1 MAYNYTPVNHQYQND
16 FNNRV
21 RYDDFA
27 EAGYT
32 QYETDN
38 RMGSFGETTS
48 ATRCRQREN
57 VEKLENPRGPGVM
70 FGTRN
75 VLQKT
80 LYGAMEVTKMTTN
93 PMPRRGLGKIKF
105 EAIEGE
111 EAEQVARKF
120 SLISNQ

>member
-1 MAYNYTPVNHQYQND
+1 MISTTKCDSKNSLKPGTLSMKQIIVWEVLEKRHQPPG
-16 FNNRV
+16 V
-21 RYDDFA
+21 A
-27 EAGYT
+27 K
-32 QYETDN
+32 
-38 RMGSFGETTS
+38 
-48 ATRCRQREN
+48 
-57 VEKLENPRGPGVM
+57 EKMLKNPRGPGVM